1 MLGVV
6 LPRSAFLTDGSA
18 GFRKWLFE
26 EMTFDRVDFLVN
38 RRLWIFDTHPQY
50 TVALLAASSE
60 PPAAN
65 HHFRIGGIATS
76 AAEWQV
82 QAEQDGIELSE
93 TALGPRRIVPLLRS
107 DEEAEMLTR
116 LRSYADPR
124 PVCAACYL
132 ELVGRSVIA
141 PWRDPDPDADPYPH

>member
-26 EMTFDRVDFLVN
+26 EMTFDRVYFLVN

-93 TALGPRRIVPLLRS
+93 TALGPRRIVPL
-107 DEEAEMLTR
+107 A
-116 LRSYADPR
+116 P
-124 PVCAACYL
+124 ACYL